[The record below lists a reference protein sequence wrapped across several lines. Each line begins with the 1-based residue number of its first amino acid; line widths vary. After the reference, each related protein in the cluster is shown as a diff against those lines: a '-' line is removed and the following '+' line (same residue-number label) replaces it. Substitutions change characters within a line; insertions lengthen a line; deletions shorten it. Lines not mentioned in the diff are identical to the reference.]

1 MTVPVR
7 AKVVPG
13 SGPFCK
19 SNFTVSFFVPF
30 AYQNGTAPRPSSDN
44 VYLETTPALK
54 VYVTSF
60 GGFGLSPVVTAKAK
74 NLTDVLER
82 DGKAIESDHYYFAG
96 YDSPFRLTG
105 RHNEVWIVAKDD
117 AVEVA

>member
-7 AKVVPG
+7 AKVTPG
-13 SGPFCK
+13 QGPFCK

-30 AYQNGTAPRPSSDN
+30 AYQNGTAPRPTNAD
-44 VYLETTPALK
+44 VRLEKTPALK
-54 VYVTSF
+54 VYVSSF

-82 DGKAIESDHYYFAG
+82 DGRDIEGDHYYYAG

-105 RHNEVWIVAKDD
+105 RHNEVWVVAKDE
-117 AVEVA
+117 AVVVA